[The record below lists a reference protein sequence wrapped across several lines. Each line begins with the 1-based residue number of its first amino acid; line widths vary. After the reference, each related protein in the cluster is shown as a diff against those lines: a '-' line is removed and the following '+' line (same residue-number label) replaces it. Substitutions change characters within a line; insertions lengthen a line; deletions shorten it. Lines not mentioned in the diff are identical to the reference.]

1 MNEHER
7 KTYNVWKEKYKIAQN
22 NILKMKH
29 HPKYKIFNLCE
40 AQRLEQGIYH
50 EDEDNDEEI
59 NLDGTSGKTQ
69 VYLARDNIEQDL
81 KLEEFEKA
89 IKTVIEDT
97 GGLEKLNEGNSIPE
111 EIRKE
116 LNLPKDMKG
125 FEIDY
130 N

>member
-1 MNEHER
+1 M
-7 KTYNVWKEKYKIAQN
+7 
-22 NILKMKH
+22 
-29 HPKYKIFNLCE
+29 
-40 AQRLEQGIYH
+40 
-50 EDEDNDEEI
+50 
-59 NLDGTSGKTQ
+59 DGTSGKTQ

-89 IKTVIEDT
+89 IKTVIEDS